1 MAEKLTARSSAT
13 IAAEPAAVW
22 AALTDPEVM
31 SQAFFGAKIDTD
43 WQPGSPITFSGEW
56 EGKSFQDKGEIVKM
70 EPNKVLQFTH
80 FSPLTG
86 QPDIPENYHVVTF
99 ELTPRD
105 GDTELAISQS
115 NAASEDERKHS
126 EANWAQVLD
135 GLKRLI
141 ER

>member
-1 MAEKLTARSSAT
+1 
-13 IAAEPAAVW
+13 
-22 AALTDPEVM
+22 
-31 SQAFFGAKIDTD
+31 
-43 WQPGSPITFSGEW
+43 
-56 EGKSFQDKGEIVKM
+56 M